1 MCVTSHSCDCVVQNY
16 SEFCTPDSLS
26 CLSLSFISPLV
37 PIICLRSPGMELMLY
52 FCQHVLPQ
60 LMMNPSICHAAI
72 GNKQIFILFL
82 STLKDTTLYIC
93 TEKKLKM

>member
-1 MCVTSHSCDCVVQNY
+1 
-16 SEFCTPDSLS
+16 
-26 CLSLSFISPLV
+26 
-37 PIICLRSPGMELMLY
+37 MELMLY